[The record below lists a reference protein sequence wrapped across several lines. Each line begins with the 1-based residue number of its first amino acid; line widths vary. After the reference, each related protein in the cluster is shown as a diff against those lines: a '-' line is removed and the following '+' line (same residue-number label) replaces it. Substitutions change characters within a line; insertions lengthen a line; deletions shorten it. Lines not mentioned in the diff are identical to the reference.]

1 MQEHNINNKK
11 ESKVKKLNKQQQAVV
26 DKLINVVANPST
38 VITKH
43 GRGCGKFGRKVIK
56 YTRLPQIKTLAK
68 LLDSL
73 DVSYK
78 NDSYDYD
85 LRTKCAGLR
94 YSTGGGTR
102 DYIANR
108 LKVDA
113 IDLDIDT
120 QYKWAGSNN
129 RIASKILGL
138 IIFLGYD
145 ITLPDPDDSDDLDNF
160 FWVHRTVD
168 DLKQKKSA

>member
-1 MQEHNINNKK
+1 MLNKK
-11 ESKVKKLNKQQQAVV
+11 ESNMKQLNKQQQAVV
-26 DKLINVVANPST
+26 DKLINVVANPSIVKKRT
-38 VITKH
+38 
-43 GRGCGKFGRKVIK
+43 GRYARGSNKIV
-56 YTRLPQIKTLAK
+56 YTRLPQIKTLVS

-73 DVSYK
+73 GVSYK
-78 NDSYDYD
+78 SDSYDYD

-120 QYKWAGSNN
+120 QYKWAGNN
-129 RIASKILGL
+129 SRIASRILGL
-138 IIFLGYD
+138 VIFLGYD
-145 ITLPDPDDSDDLDNF
+145 ITLPNPDDSDDLDNF

-168 DLKQKKSA
+168 NLKQKKSA

>member
-1 MQEHNINNKK
+1 MKT
-11 ESKVKKLNKQQQAVV
+11 LNKQQQKIV

-38 VITKH
+38 VKIRC
-43 GRGCGKFGRKVIK
+43 GRYARGSNKIV

-73 DVSYK
+73 NVCYK
-78 NDSYDYD
+78 NNSYDYV
-85 LRTKCAGLR
+85 LQTKCAGMR
-94 YSTGGGTR
+94 YYTGGGTR
-102 DYIANR
+102 DYVANT

-120 QYKWAGSNN
+120 QYKWAGRNKD
-129 RIASKILGL
+129 IASKILGL

-145 ITLPDPDDSDDLDNF
+145 ITLPDPDNSDDIDNF
-160 FWVHRTVD
+160 FWVHRTAK
-168 DLKQKKSA
+168 DLQDKFSRNDLIIKY

>member
-1 MQEHNINNKK
+1 M
-11 ESKVKKLNKQQQAVV
+11 KQLTKSQKAIT

-38 VITKH
+38 VKIKH
-43 GRGCGKFGRKVIK
+43 GRRCGKFGRKVIK
-56 YTRLPQIKTLAK
+56 YTRLPQIKTLVK

-78 NDSYDYD
+78 SDSYDYD

-120 QYKWAGSNN
+120 QYKWAGRNQN
-129 RIASKILGL
+129 IASKILGL

-145 ITLPDPDDSDDLDNF
+145 ITLPDPDDSDDIDNF
-160 FWVHRTVD
+160 FWVNRTAK
-168 DLKQKKSA
+168 DLQDRFPNGNLLTK